1 MIESWID
8 CQMLDD
14 ISYRP
19 SYMEDAQSMDN
30 SETFVSESG
39 SLADSVNTGYSK
51 SKDSVKSVK
60 TVINGSPEPNGD
72 NNGPHKPD
80 SDRAKSQ
87 GNQEKNIVQTPVAG
101 SSNGN
106 ATEPKSNPSNQSS
119 GQVAPMVADTND
131 GNDDDDQGPSRA
143 EVPLDIDTIIQRGLI
158 SDPEWMRTRTVV
170 LRVSRQKAYFTI
182 TRDQIMT
189 DLINLGV
196 SKSDLLVGIGESGTG
211 EWEIYCLT
219 ENTAQTLANVGSF
232 LFAGKHNAE
241 L

>member
-1 MIESWID
+1 MSVDQIAQRQWAFNKRIESWID
-8 CQMLDD
+8 CQMSDD
-14 ISYRP
+14 ISDRS
-19 SYMEDAQSMDN
+19 SYMEDAQRMDD
-30 SETFVSESG
+30 SETFVSGSG
-39 SLADSVNTGYSK
+39 SLADSVNTGHSK

-80 SDRAKSQ
+80 SDRARSQ
-87 GNQEKNIVQTPVAG
+87 RNQEKNVVQTPVAG

-119 GQVAPMVADTND
+119 GQVAPMVADISD
-131 GNDDDDQGPSRA
+131 GNDYDDLGPSRT

-158 SDPEWMRTRTVV
+158 SDPDWMRTRPVV

-196 SKSDLLVGIGESGTG
+196 AKSDLLGIGESGTG
-211 EWEIYCLT
+211 EWEIYCL
-219 ENTAQTLANVGSF
+219 A
-232 LFAGKHNAE
+232 
-241 L
+241 